1 MSFAQ
6 RDPGFRLSGR
16 WRSYDVGRRSVKV
29 GRALEKRV
37 AKDFGGRRRWWAIG
51 DVETE
56 DGLVMECKSRA
67 RIPKWLKEMVDQA
80 KRTAGVDQP
89 AVLILSE
96 NRSSEIASSGTLR
109 GFRIAII
116 PYEDFKGF
124 FFQGGGDSSG

>member
-1 MSFAQ
+1 M
-6 RDPGFRLSGR
+6 
-16 WRSYDVGRRSVKV
+16 GRRSVKV
-29 GRALEKRV
+29 GRALERRV
-37 AKDFGGRRRWWAIG
+37 ARDFGGRRRWWAIG
-51 DVETE
+51 DVETK

-67 RIPKWLKEMVDQA
+67 KIPKWLKEMVAQA

-96 NRSSEIASSGTLR
+96 NRDREIGCSSRLR

-124 FFQGGGDSSG
+124 FFQGGRDSSRSTGLVPRSPSKRG

>member
-6 RDPGFRLSGR
+6 RDRGFRLRGMG
-16 WRSYDVGRRSVKV
+16 RSYEVGRRSVKL
-29 GRALEKRV
+29 GEALEKRV
-37 AKDFGGRRRWWAIG
+37 ARDFGGRRRWWAIG
-51 DVETE
+51 DVETQ

-67 RIPKWLKEMVDQA
+67 KIPKWLKEMVGQA

-96 NRSSEIASSGTLR
+96 NRDREIGCSGSLR
-109 GFRIAII
+109 HFRIAII

-124 FFQGGGDSSG
+124 FFQGGSDSSG